1 MSIALNKGRA
11 ALATRQ
17 QAMQAF
23 WAERTAQERKLLT
36 IGAVVAGLA
45 LVYAVFFEP
54 AWNGRIELQKS
65 LPELRQQAAQLQAL
79 AREAGELSRQTPV
92 QVAPMSRDSV
102 DASLK
107 ARGLSAQ
114 SLSMTGEYARVQL
127 NGAPFANVM
136 LWLDGLRR
144 EGRIAVQEA
153 KITAQSKAGLVDA
166 TLTLHQS
173 PGVTQ

>member
-1 MSIALNKGRA
+1 MSAALNKGRA
-11 ALATRQ
+11 LVAARRQAL
-17 QAMQAF
+17 QAF

-36 IGAVVAGLA
+36 IGGIVAGLA
-45 LVYAVFFEP
+45 LVYAVGFEP

-65 LPELRQQAAQLQAL
+65 LPELRQNAAQLQAL
-79 AREAGELSRQTPV
+79 AREAGELSRQAPV

-127 NGAPFANVM
+127 NSVPFANVM